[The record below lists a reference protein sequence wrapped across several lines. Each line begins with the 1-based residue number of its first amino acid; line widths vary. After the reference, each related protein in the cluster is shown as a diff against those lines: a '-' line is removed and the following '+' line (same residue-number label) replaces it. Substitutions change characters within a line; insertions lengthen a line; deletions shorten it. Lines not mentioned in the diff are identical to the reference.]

1 MRILILFFTILLC
14 NTSFAQ
20 NYDVKAYQ
28 FHQSI
33 VEAQENI
40 GKEMYEFNTSAT
52 ELNLKILKYEIN
64 RSMVFLD
71 SLKVYNN
78 ETNYYNAAKKLF
90 NTYKNI
96 SEQEHP
102 NLLKIVEDPDMDYK
116 DFKVK
121 KIEIFNS
128 VKKKMENA
136 YPSFNEAQKQF
147 CLKYKLKLE

>member
-78 ETNYYNAAKKLF
+78 ETNYYNATKKLF
-90 NTYKNI
+90 DTYKNI

>member
-90 NTYKNI
+90 DTYKNI